1 MKKIAVFAHFD
12 IHNKI
17 ENYVLHYL
25 KSLVDCGAKIVFVSD
40 SNLSNEEL
48 EKIKDFTVKIIA
60 KHHGEYDFGSYKIGF
75 EYCLN
80 SGILDDFDE
89 LIFANDSCYAP
100 LAPFEKMFET
110 MDKKDVDFWGITANK
125 TKSTNFILHIQSFF
139 YAFRKSVFCSEYFKN
154 LVHSFS
160 KLSFKEDIIFEYECG
175 VTKKLEDCGFKWDVY
190 CPSSLSHSDA
200 YIYDYKKLIKQGCPL
215 LKRSIPLKRARM
227 PIFGLYNFIKS
238 TGYNL
243 SYIQEDISENKKVLS
258 FKDNLVILYKL
269 LLKIPYIK
277 VKYSLCDL
285 LHK

>member
-1 MKKIAVFAHFD
+1 MRRLVVFAHFD

-40 SNLSNEEL
+40 SDLPNEEL

-160 KLSFKEDIIFEYECG
+160 KLSSKEDIIFEYECG

-258 FKDNLVILYKL
+258 LKDNLVILYKL

-277 VKYSLCDL
+277 VKYSLCDP